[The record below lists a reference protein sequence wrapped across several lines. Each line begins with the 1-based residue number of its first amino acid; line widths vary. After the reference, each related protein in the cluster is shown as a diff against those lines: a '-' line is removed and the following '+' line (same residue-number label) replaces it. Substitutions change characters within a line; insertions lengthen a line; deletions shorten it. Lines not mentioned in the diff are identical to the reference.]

1 MRRQLA
7 SFADS
12 LPPDSFSAVLS
23 SDSAI
28 MAAFMTDRLVAA
40 QPSAQPYCTCHP
52 PLLLSKES
60 ARATPRQTLP
70 LL

>member
-7 SFADS
+7 LFENR
-12 LPPDSFSAVLS
+12 LPPNSFSAVLS
-23 SDSAI
+23 SDSARS
-28 MAAFMTDRLVAA
+28 ASMTDRLVAA